1 MKLHQFIIFTLFF
14 VDNMEGGE
22 HDYTG
27 VGINPM
33 YQSSG
38 TIATQDS
45 GTQYDEIKTRPR
57 QIVHKSPERVTTSNS
72 LYAST
77 NEMLLKHPTLGG
89 GGNGQLLSSVSPD
102 LSFKDVKERFGCPC
116 SSDAAIFSCSMLVI
130 LLSSKQFVILLFI
143 IFCFSFMFATCLP
156 LSSYCYHTDVTIN
169 VWCS

>member
-1 MKLHQFIIFTLFF
+1 
-14 VDNMEGGE
+14 MEGDQ

-57 QIVHKSPERVTTSNS
+57 QIFHKPPERVTTSNS

-77 NEMLLKHPTLGG
+77 SEMLLKHPTLGG
-89 GGNGQLLSSVSPD
+89 GGGNGRLVSCVSPD
-102 LSFKDVKERFGCPC
+102 LSFKNAKERCGCPC
-116 SSDAAIFSCSMLVI
+116 SSDAAIVSCSMLVI
-130 LLSSKQFVILLFI
+130 LLSSKHFYCLLFCM
-143 IFCFSFMFATCLP
+143 FTTFSISLQLLP
-156 LSSYCYHTDVTIN
+156 LYCHHY
-169 VWCS
+169 